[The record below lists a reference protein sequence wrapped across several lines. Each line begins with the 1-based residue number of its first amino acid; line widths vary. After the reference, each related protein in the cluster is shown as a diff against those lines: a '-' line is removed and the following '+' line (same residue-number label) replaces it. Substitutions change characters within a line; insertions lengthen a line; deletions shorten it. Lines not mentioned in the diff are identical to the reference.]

1 MAHFV
6 KLGVGNIIEK
16 SVVVSDEIATTEQA
30 GMDFLND
37 LYGSR
42 DIWKQTFID
51 GSERK
56 NYAGLG
62 FTYDQ
67 DKDAFISAKPFS
79 SWILNEDSCV
89 WEAPKE
95 YPDDDKKYLWNEQT
109 ISWEEIE

>member
-1 MAHFV
+1 MAYFV

-16 SVVVSDEIATTEQA
+16 SVVISDEIAITEQA
-30 GMDFLND
+30 GVDFLNN

-42 DIWKQTFID
+42 DTWKQTFTD

-56 NYAGLG
+56 NFAGIG
-62 FTYDQ
+62 YSYNQ
-67 DKDAFISAKPFS
+67 DKDAFIPPQPYS
-79 SWILNEDSCV
+79 SWILNEDTCI

-95 YPDDDKKYLWNEQT
+95 YPDDNKKYLWNEQT

>member
-1 MAHFV
+1 MAYFV

-16 SVVVSDEIATTEQA
+16 SVVISDEIAITEQA
-30 GMDFLND
+30 GVDFLNN

-42 DIWKQTFID
+42 DTWKQTFTD

-56 NYAGLG
+56 NFAGIG
-62 FTYDQ
+62 YGYNQ
-67 DKDAFISAKPFS
+67 DKDAFIPPQPYS
-79 SWILNEDSCV
+79 SWILNEDTCI

-95 YPDDDKKYLWNEQT
+95 YPDDNKKYLWNEQT